1 MIKLKNILFEQSALM
16 GRTINRNLINL
27 LSPKIQERANKLLD
41 TWEENGYVVQIKQT
55 HRTWDQQTKY
65 YKSGKSNNSGGDGMH
80 EYGRAIDVLLIK
92 GDHNYDPDLDSDG
105 STTSWDKKMRASNVP
120 TTTMLGFAKGQ
131 GWEAFGLELN
141 FDWFHIQYTD
151 EFTSQKGGDD
161 RFICKYGK
169 NEISNLRHV
178 PIETKQKYYNF
189 IDNKESC

>member
-1 MIKLKNILFEQSALM
+1 
-16 GRTINRNLINL
+16 
-27 LSPKIQERANKLLD
+27 
-41 TWEENGYVVQIKQT
+41 
-55 HRTWDQQTKY
+55 
-65 YKSGKSNNSGGDGMH
+65 
-80 EYGRAIDVLLIK
+80 
-92 GDHNYDPDLDSDG
+92 
-105 STTSWDKKMRASNVP
+105 
-120 TTTMLGFAKGQ
+120 MLGFAKGQ

-178 PIETKQKYYNF
+178 PNETKQKYYNF